1 MLEFLTV
8 DYLWEPCLAIFGLF
22 SSGISAAAS
31 MANTQAQIASNER
44 MQRAAQNYNTSERL
58 ATQRYGTS
66 EREAAQAY
74 NTSEREA
81 QNQWSINAY
90 NDYQSPAAMA
100 RQYAEAGLNP
110 GLAAGNSGSLGTAS
124 GSSAQSSGATSSFQ
138 GVTPPYQNVEG
149 FASGFQNIA
158 HALKAIAEAKK
169 TGVETSQIEQLFG
182 ENLKHVRL
190 SNVSLELANSMDAVR
205 LSHLNDKERLAVQ
218 QALKTLSLT
227 DVDAEKKRH
236 EIDLIIEQGLI
247 AKNEREHWYERFA
260 AQQSNIEADTN
271 LKGAQAGEASASAA
285 VKWDEHS
292 MRDLKAELLRQTSNN
307 HYSQSRLNYASER
320 VAEITGDMNELLRDA
335 QEFTGERSKANP
347 SWRRLSAYGRSL
359 IESWVSNAQ
368 ILGLKGLGDAH
379 NLSENP
385 FNADGHI
392 GSAYK
397 VALNLQ
403 SILNGHDE
411 ETYNESKDIYNK
423 FD

>member
-8 DYLWEPCLAIFGLF
+8 DYIWEPCLAIFGLF

-44 MQRAAQNYNTSERL
+44 MQRDAQKYNTSERV

-158 HALKAIAEAKK
+158 QALKAIGDAKK
-169 TGVETSQIEQLFG
+169 AGVETKRMEQFMA
-182 ENLKHVRL
+182 EELKKL
-190 SNVSLELANSMDAVR
+190 KLGNDAQELANSMNAVKYR
-205 LSHLNDKERLAVQ
+205 YLDDKERAEVNKILQEISNGQLQGEELRKQIELLA
-218 QALKTLSLT
+218 
-227 DVDAEKKRH
+227 KKN
-236 EIDLIIEQGLI
+236 LIEQ
-247 AKNEREHWYERFA
+247 NVVDTWYQRFNVE
-260 AQQSNIEADTN
+260 QSNIEADTN
-271 LKGAQAGEASASAA
+271 LKGAQAREASASANA
-285 VKWDEHS
+285 NNALAAFTRTKNVTQQFVNS
-292 MRDLKAELLRQTSNN
+292 MNEKFGAEIRACERDLLQQQKAYNQDTYIQRVNMVSSTLEKMSWEIEKLRAEG
-307 HYSQSRLNYASER
+307 RW
-320 VAEITGDMNELLRDA
+320 AEIN
-335 QEFTGERSKANP
+335 
-347 SWRRLSAYGRSL
+347 
-359 IESWVSNAQ
+359 Q
-368 ILGLKGLGDAH
+368 ILHAAGSLANTAMNVGIGFSAFKGKAKGILEDAAEAGFY
-379 NLSENP
+379 NDNGPVDPPQP
-385 FNADGHI
+385 FN
-392 GSAYK
+392 
-397 VALNLQ
+397 
-403 SILNGHDE
+403 
-411 ETYNESKDIYNK
+411 
-423 FD
+423 